1 MMSFDMAD
9 KNQSRDNQ
17 YEYLDANMHPT
28 NIKKAKSQHGIA
40 RSTKSNWSKP
50 DNRSVMQG
58 KSAKEK
64 LQDKMTQGSSSFYN
78 KKPFS
83 SLKEEVNE

>member
-1 MMSFDMAD
+1 MLDMMSFDRAD

-50 DNRSVMQG
+50 DNR
-58 KSAKEK
+58 
-64 LQDKMTQGSSSFYN
+64 
-78 KKPFS
+78 
-83 SLKEEVNE
+83 